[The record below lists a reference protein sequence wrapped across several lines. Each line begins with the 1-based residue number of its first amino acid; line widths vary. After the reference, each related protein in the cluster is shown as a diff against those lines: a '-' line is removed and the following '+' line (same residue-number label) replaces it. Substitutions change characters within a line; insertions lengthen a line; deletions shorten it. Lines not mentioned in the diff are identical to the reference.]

1 MDLSSNHGVWGALR
15 VLEVQSRKRPAQAAP
30 PPDPVQLLRKKL
42 RLLTEKREQ
51 LKAELQ
57 TLGKLQEIRTHL
69 DNPRDDEGM
78 EDVSENSQVL
88 ELVASQTRL
97 RDLLYAHHV
106 VGGYDIMKTQ
116 EGRCVRVS
124 LATAYEGTYMD
135 TYYLEMRLQPT
146 LRIQRHN
153 IPPFIPLARIAEQNM
168 QTDMQSFLSVLNQ
181 HLNAFAGRKQ
191 QLRLV
196 KELHKTVEVLESNL
210 LCSILV
216 LVLPL
221 AGDDNGLLCTLDY
234 SDHTKSL
241 PTRVSFECD
250 DKELPGSPQWKR
262 NCNLLMETPVHKAL
276 TEMKTLRDIA
286 E

>member
-1 MDLSSNHGVWGALR
+1 MEFSSNNGVWDALR
-15 VLEVQSRKRPAQAAP
+15 VLDVQSRNRTAQAQQP
-30 PPDPVQLLRKKL
+30 PPVQLLRRKL
-42 RLLTEKREQ
+42 KQLTEKRDQ
-51 LKAELQ
+51 LKAEIQ
-57 TLGKLQEIRTHL
+57 THKKLQKIRTRL
-69 DNPRDDEGM
+69 DSRCDDEGM
-78 EDVSENSQVL
+78 EEVSENSPVL
-88 ELVASQTRL
+88 ELIASQTRL
-97 RDLLYAHHV
+97 KDLLYAHHI
-106 VGGYDIMKTQ
+106 VGGYDIMKTE
-116 EGRCVRVS
+116 EGRGVRVS

-153 IPPFIPLARIAEQNM
+153 IPPFIPLNSIAEQNM
-168 QTDMQSFLSVLNQ
+168 ETDMQLFLSILNQ

-191 QLRLV
+191 QLKLV
-196 KELHKTVEVLESNL
+196 KELHKSVEVLESNL

-221 AGDDNGLLCTLDY
+221 VGDENGMLCTLDY

-241 PTRVSFECD
+241 PTRVTFDCE

-276 TEMKTLRDIA
+276 TKMKTMRDIS